1 MDNTLLNKM
10 DRRQAVAR
18 LWHLGILYWKLEPVQ
33 KDLYDSFTRMES
45 KILVWSCSRRLG
57 KSYALSCI
65 AIEKCLQ
72 KPNTI
77 VKFIA
82 PTQKHVKNIIRP
94 LLKQI
99 FVDCPNEIRPEFR
112 TADNLYRFKNGSE
125 IQLAGTD
132 SGHAEGLR
140 GGCLSG
146 DTLIMTEQGPVEIR
160 DIIPGDMV
168 YGVNLDGSISLT
180 KVKNVGFTG
189 NKEVTEIMKK
199 NVVIG
204 ASTNEHKWI
213 IRSDSNTSIKDRKE
227 IRHEKQFSDINV
239 DNSRFV
245 RYFIDVPCGELKE
258 PHAYAI
264 GAFIGDGCATDKKGT
279 KLYLASKDD
288 TVPSKIAKV
297 LDLKFKKIGDYKY
310 TFGTTNEHYKHTDEI
325 HFNHYNEWIKGKY
338 WYEKTFDWD
347 VVNLWDRDSCLE
359 LLAGLIDTDGSVHF
373 GKKDKCIEVSYNS
386 SSPIL
391 LENINKLLLKLFQV
405 RGIIKQ
411 DNRKNKY
418 TRDHFRLRI
427 RSSLFS
433 KRILKELSPYL
444 VRENKQY
451 KPEYDES
458 PCTENKDYIKLTKGK
473 TYVTD
478 TYDIEIENETHLY
491 LTADGLVTHNSADL
505 CIVDEAGF
513 CDDLKY
519 IVSSI
524 LIPTTTTTRGKIIL
538 SSTPPKH
545 FTHEFVDY
553 IQSSKIAGNY
563 VMKTIYDGIGPRL
576 PLDEIE
582 KIKEELGGENSPD
595 FQREYLCSL
604 QRDEEST
611 VVPEFTAELQG
622 QIVKDWP
629 RPPHYDIYVAGDIGF
644 KDFTVF
650 LFAYYDFKMGKIII
664 EDELVMNGKSMTTD
678 ALADAIKK
686 KEKLNFTNN
695 ITKEQQK
702 PYLRVS
708 DNNLILINDL
718 QVLHGLT
725 INPTAKDDSVA
736 ALNNMKIL
744 LRQERVIINP
754 RCKTLINHLEFA
766 TWNKNQTSYARFE
779 GHHYDAVDAIK
790 YLCRAVQQNKNPYPA
805 NWGNGAG
812 DSWWNGMSAIS
823 NSNKPITQSA
833 KTFENVFN
841 IKNKFKYGRK

>member
-99 FVDCPNEIRPEFR
+99 FLDCPNEIRPEFR

-140 GGCLSG
+140 GG
-146 DTLIMTEQGPVEIR
+146 
-160 DIIPGDMV
+160 
-168 YGVNLDGSISLT
+168 
-180 KVKNVGFTG
+180 
-189 NKEVTEIMKK
+189 
-199 NVVIG
+199 
-204 ASTNEHKWI
+204 
-213 IRSDSNTSIKDRKE
+213 
-227 IRHEKQFSDINV
+227 
-239 DNSRFV
+239 
-245 RYFIDVPCGELKE
+245 
-258 PHAYAI
+258 
-264 GAFIGDGCATDKKGT
+264 
-279 KLYLASKDD
+279 
-288 TVPSKIAKV
+288 
-297 LDLKFKKIGDYKY
+297 
-310 TFGTTNEHYKHTDEI
+310 
-325 HFNHYNEWIKGKY
+325 
-338 WYEKTFDWD
+338 
-347 VVNLWDRDSCLE
+347 
-359 LLAGLIDTDGSVHF
+359 
-373 GKKDKCIEVSYNS
+373 
-386 SSPIL
+386 
-391 LENINKLLLKLFQV
+391 
-405 RGIIKQ
+405 
-411 DNRKNKY
+411 
-418 TRDHFRLRI
+418 
-427 RSSLFS
+427 
-433 KRILKELSPYL
+433 
-444 VRENKQY
+444 
-451 KPEYDES
+451 
-458 PCTENKDYIKLTKGK
+458 
-473 TYVTD
+473 
-478 TYDIEIENETHLY
+478 
-491 LTADGLVTHNSADL
+491 SADL

-766 TWNKNQTSYARFE
+766 TWNKKQTSYARFE